1 MSEEKLTVAEL
12 LARRQ
17 KEGAPSEPPRRRR
30 RRSLEDGGVSVQELT
45 GSIPRVKAGEPRR
58 GAHALSNADG
68 GQTTTSDLLADE
80 AATKATEEAQATEP
94 EAEAPEHSEA
104 VAESVIVAEEAD
116 SSEHEVQAEAEA
128 EAAAREEEEPELIE
142 ADTEVADT
150 EVAEAEVADTEVAE
164 AEADEVAEEPAA
176 PAVPVAPA
184 TPQQEQ
190 AAPSTPTTQPAAPAV
205 PLAIPMEPRPVMVN
219 SERSEITYTFTEL
232 RDMAD
237 ESQQIGEPGPVARA
251 VLTGSNA
258 YDDRPTASI
267 PVVQDN
273 VDEASEA
280 SAESDD
286 VDGEQLAE
294 SETTEAPE
302 EQTHVLPQVEEADAV
317 GETEAAQ
324 ETDTFEA
331 TDADADTG
339 AASEAAVAAAVA
351 PEVAQPEDVQAETT
365 PTQVAADEKQSEPRD
380 VVKREESK
388 SSKGKVAARD
398 GYAEDNS
405 LSVPLLLIQVFVGLI
420 AGALVFLGFTL
431 AWSSLPKIVVVIM
444 ALVVAGGF
452 AGMANYLRREKD
464 KLTPILAGLVGL
476 ALTFGP
482 WILFQL

>member
-58 GAHALSNADG
+58 GAHALSNADD

-80 AATKATEEAQATEP
+80 AATNATEEAQATEP

-128 EAAAREEEEPELIE
+128 EAAAQEEEEPELIE
-142 ADTEVADT
+142 ADA
-150 EVAEAEVADTEVAE
+150 EVAE

-420 AGALVFLGFTL
+420 AGALVFLGFTM

>member
-30 RRSLEDGGVSVQELT
+30 RRSLEEGGVSVQELT
-45 GSIPRVKAGEPRR
+45 GSIPRVKADEPRR
-58 GAHALSNADG
+58 GAHALSNADDD
-68 GQTTTSDLLADE
+68 QTTTSDLLADE
-80 AATKATEEAQATEP
+80 AAANAADEAQATEP
-94 EAEAPEHSEA
+94 EVEAPEHSEA
-104 VAESVIVAEEAD
+104 VAEPVVVAEGAD

-128 EAAAREEEEPELIE
+128 EAAAQEEEESELAE
-142 ADTEVADT
+142 ADAEVAG
-150 EVAEAEVADTEVAE
+150 AEVADAEVAE
-164 AEADEVAEEPAA
+164 VEADDVEADEVAEVAEEPVA
-176 PAVPVAPA
+176 PVAPA
-184 TPQQEQ
+184 APQQEQ
-190 AAPSTPTTQPAAPAV
+190 AAQSTPTAQPAAPAV

-237 ESQQIGEPGPVARA
+237 ESQQLGEPGPVARA

-273 VDEASEA
+273 VDEESEA

-286 VDGEQLAE
+286 VDGEQFAE
-294 SETTEAPE
+294 A
-302 EQTHVLPQVEEADAV
+302 
-317 GETEAAQ
+317 EAAQ
-324 ETDTFEA
+324 ETATFEA
-331 TDADADTG
+331 ADADADTG
-339 AASEAAVAAAVA
+339 AASKAAVAAAVA
-351 PEVAQPEDVQAETT
+351 PEVAQAEDAQADIEQAEDASTEAAQVETT
-365 PTQVAADEKQSEPRD
+365 PTQAAADEKQSEPRD

-388 SSKGKVAARD
+388 SSKGKAVARD

-420 AGALVFLGFTL
+420 AGALVFLGFTM

>member
-30 RRSLEDGGVSVQELT
+30 RRSLEEGGVSVQELT

-58 GAHALSNADG
+58 GAHALSNADDD
-68 GQTTTSDLLADE
+68 QTTTSDLLADE
-80 AATKATEEAQATEP
+80 AAANAADEAQATEP
-94 EAEAPEHSEA
+94 EVEAPEHSEA
-104 VAESVIVAEEAD
+104 VAESVVVAEGAD

-128 EAAAREEEEPELIE
+128 EA
-142 ADTEVADT
+142 DEVA
-150 EVAEAEVADTEVAE
+150 
-164 AEADEVAEEPAA
+164 EVAEEPVA
-176 PAVPVAPA
+176 PVAPA
-184 TPQQEQ
+184 APQQEQ
-190 AAPSTPTTQPAAPAV
+190 AAQSTPTVQPAAPAV

-273 VDEASEA
+273 VDESSEA

-294 SETTEAPE
+294 A
-302 EQTHVLPQVEEADAV
+302 
-317 GETEAAQ
+317 EAAQ
-324 ETDTFEA
+324 ETATFEA
-331 TDADADTG
+331 ADADADTG
-339 AASEAAVAAAVA
+339 AASKAAVAAAVA
-351 PEVAQPEDVQAETT
+351 PEVAQTEDAQADIEQAEDAPAEAAQVETT
-365 PTQVAADEKQSEPRD
+365 PPQAAADEKQAEPRD

-405 LSVPLLLIQVFVGLI
+405 LSVPLLLVQVFVGLI
-420 AGALVFLGFTL
+420 AGALVFLGFTM

>member
-17 KEGAPSEPPRRRR
+17 KEGVPSEPPRRRR

-58 GAHALSNADG
+58 GAHALSNADD

-80 AATKATEEAQATEP
+80 AATNATEEAQATEP

-128 EAAAREEEEPELIE
+128 ESAAQEEEEPELIE
-142 ADTEVADT
+142 ADTEVAD
-150 EVAEAEVADTEVAE
+150 AEVADV
-164 AEADEVAEEPAA
+164 EADEVAEEPAA

-273 VDEASEA
+273 VDEVSEA

-302 EQTHVLPQVEEADAV
+302 EQTHVLPQAEEADAV

-420 AGALVFLGFTL
+420 AGALVFLGFTM

>member
-30 RRSLEDGGVSVQELT
+30 RRSLEEGGVSVQELT
-45 GSIPRVKAGEPRR
+45 GSIPRVKADEPRR
-58 GAHALSNADG
+58 GAHALSNADDD
-68 GQTTTSDLLADE
+68 QTTTSDLLADE
-80 AATKATEEAQATEP
+80 AAANAADEAQATEP
-94 EAEAPEHSEA
+94 EVEAPEHSEA
-104 VAESVIVAEEAD
+104 VAESVVVAEGAD

-128 EAAAREEEEPELIE
+128 EAAAQEEEESELAE
-142 ADTEVADT
+142 AD
-150 EVAEAEVADTEVAE
+150 AEVADAEVAE
-164 AEADEVAEEPAA
+164 VEADDVEADEVAEVAEEPVA
-176 PAVPVAPA
+176 PVAPA
-184 TPQQEQ
+184 APQQEQ
-190 AAPSTPTTQPAAPAV
+190 AAQSTPTAQPAAPAV

-237 ESQQIGEPGPVARA
+237 ESQQLGEPGPVARA

-273 VDEASEA
+273 VDEESEA

-286 VDGEQLAE
+286 VDGEQFAE
-294 SETTEAPE
+294 A
-302 EQTHVLPQVEEADAV
+302 
-317 GETEAAQ
+317 EAAQ
-324 ETDTFEA
+324 ETATFEA
-331 TDADADTG
+331 ADADADTG
-339 AASEAAVAAAVA
+339 AASKAAVAAAVA
-351 PEVAQPEDVQAETT
+351 PEVAQAEDAQADIEQAEDASTEAAQVETT
-365 PTQVAADEKQSEPRD
+365 PTQAAADEKQSEPRD

-388 SSKGKVAARD
+388 SSKGKAVARD

-420 AGALVFLGFTL
+420 AGALVFLGFTM

>member
-30 RRSLEDGGVSVQELT
+30 RRSLEEGGVSVQELT
-45 GSIPRVKAGEPRR
+45 GSIPRVKADEPRR
-58 GAHALSNADG
+58 GAHALSNADDD
-68 GQTTTSDLLADE
+68 QTTTSDLLAEE
-80 AATKATEEAQATEP
+80 AAANAAEEAQAAEP
-94 EAEAPEHSEA
+94 EVEAPEHSEA
-104 VAESVIVAEEAD
+104 VADSVVVAEGAD

-128 EAAAREEEEPELIE
+128 EAAAQEEEESELAE
-142 ADTEVADT
+142 AG
-150 EVAEAEVADTEVAE
+150 AEVADAEVAE
-164 AEADEVAEEPAA
+164 AEADDVEADEVAEVAEEPAA
-176 PAVPVAPA
+176 PVAPA
-184 TPQQEQ
+184 APQQEQ
-190 AAPSTPTTQPAAPAV
+190 AAQSTPTAQPAAPAV

-237 ESQQIGEPGPVARA
+237 ESQQIGEPGPAARA

-273 VDEASEA
+273 VDEESEA
-280 SAESDD
+280 SVETDD

-294 SETTEAPE
+294 A
-302 EQTHVLPQVEEADAV
+302 
-317 GETEAAQ
+317 EAAQ
-324 ETDTFEA
+324 ETATFEA
-331 TDADADTG
+331 ADADADTG
-339 AASEAAVAAAVA
+339 AASKAAVAAAVA
-351 PEVAQPEDVQAETT
+351 PEVAQAEDAQADIEQAEDAPAEAAQVETT
-365 PTQVAADEKQSEPRD
+365 PPQAAADEKQAEPRD

-388 SSKGKVAARD
+388 SSKGKAVARD

-420 AGALVFLGFTL
+420 AGALVFLGFTM

>member
-58 GAHALSNADG
+58 GAHALSNADD

-80 AATKATEEAQATEP
+80 AATNATEEAQATEP

-128 EAAAREEEEPELIE
+128 KAAAREEEEPELIE
-142 ADTEVADT
+142 ADTEVAD
-150 EVAEAEVADTEVAE
+150 V
-164 AEADEVAEEPAA
+164 EADEVAEEPAA

-420 AGALVFLGFTL
+420 AGALVFLGFTM

>member
-58 GAHALSNADG
+58 GAHALSNADD

-80 AATKATEEAQATEP
+80 AATNATEEAQATEP

-128 EAAAREEEEPELIE
+128 EAAAQEEEPELIE
-142 ADTEVADT
+142 ADTEVAD
-150 EVAEAEVADTEVAE
+150 V
-164 AEADEVAEEPAA
+164 EADEVADEPAA
-176 PAVPVAPA
+176 PAVPVAPV

-286 VDGEQLAE
+286 VDGDQLAE
-294 SETTEAPE
+294 SETTEASE

-351 PEVAQPEDVQAETT
+351 PQVAQPEDVQAETT

>member
-30 RRSLEDGGVSVQELT
+30 RRSLEEGGVSVQELT

-58 GAHALSNADG
+58 GAHALSNADD

-80 AATKATEEAQATEP
+80 AATNATEEAQATEP

-128 EAAAREEEEPELIE
+128 EAAAQEEEEPELIE
-142 ADTEVADT
+142 ADTEVAD
-150 EVAEAEVADTEVAE
+150 AEVADV
-164 AEADEVAEEPAA
+164 EADEVAEEPAA

-273 VDEASEA
+273 VDEVSEA

-302 EQTHVLPQVEEADAV
+302 EQTHVLPQAEEADAV

-420 AGALVFLGFTL
+420 AGALVFLGFTM

>member
-58 GAHALSNADG
+58 GAHALSNADD

-80 AATKATEEAQATEP
+80 AATNATEEAQATEP
-94 EAEAPEHSEA
+94 EAEAPEHLEA

-128 EAAAREEEEPELIE
+128 EAAAQEEEEPELIE
-142 ADTEVADT
+142 ADT
-150 EVAEAEVADTEVAE
+150 EVAEAEVADTEVAG

-273 VDEASEA
+273 IDEASET

-380 VVKREESK
+380 VVKSEESK

>member
-30 RRSLEDGGVSVQELT
+30 RRSLEEGGVSVQELT
-45 GSIPRVKAGEPRR
+45 GSIPRVKADEPRR
-58 GAHALSNADG
+58 GAHALSNVDDD
-68 GQTTTSDLLADE
+68 QTTTSDLLADE
-80 AATKATEEAQATEP
+80 AVANAAEEAQATEP
-94 EAEAPEHSEA
+94 EVEAPEHSET
-104 VAESVIVAEEAD
+104 VAEVEAD
-116 SSEHEVQAEAEA
+116 DV
-128 EAAAREEEEPELIE
+128 
-142 ADTEVADT
+142 
-150 EVAEAEVADTEVAE
+150 
-164 AEADEVAEEPAA
+164 EADEVAEEPVA
-176 PAVPVAPA
+176 PVAPA
-184 TPQQEQ
+184 APQQEQ
-190 AAPSTPTTQPAAPAV
+190 TAQSTPTAQSAAPAV

-273 VDEASEA
+273 IDEAFEA
-280 SAESDD
+280 SAESDG
-286 VDGEQLAE
+286 VDGEQVAE
-294 SETTEAPE
+294 A
-302 EQTHVLPQVEEADAV
+302 
-317 GETEAAQ
+317 EAAQ
-324 ETDTFEA
+324 ETASFEA
-331 TDADADTG
+331 ADADADTG
-339 AASEAAVAAAVA
+339 AASKAAAAAAVA
-351 PEVAQPEDVQAETT
+351 PEVAQEEDARADIEPAEDAPAEAAQVETT
-365 PTQVAADEKQSEPRD
+365 PTQPAADEKQSEPRD

-388 SSKGKVAARD
+388 SSKGKAVARD

-420 AGALVFLGFTL
+420 AGALVFLGFTM

-482 WILFQL
+482 WVLFQL

>member
-30 RRSLEDGGVSVQELT
+30 RRSLEEGGVSVQELT
-45 GSIPRVKAGEPRR
+45 GSIPRVKADEPRR
-58 GAHALSNADG
+58 GAHALSNADDD
-68 GQTTTSDLLADE
+68 QTTTSDLLADE
-80 AATKATEEAQATEP
+80 AAANAADEAQATEP
-94 EAEAPEHSEA
+94 EVEAPVHSEA
-104 VAESVIVAEEAD
+104 VAEPVVVAEGAD

-128 EAAAREEEEPELIE
+128 EAAAQEEEESELAE
-142 ADTEVADT
+142 AD
-150 EVAEAEVADTEVAE
+150 AEVADAEVAE
-164 AEADEVAEEPAA
+164 AEADEVTEVAEEPAA
-176 PAVPVAPA
+176 PVAPA
-184 TPQQEQ
+184 APQQEQ
-190 AAPSTPTTQPAAPAV
+190 AAQSTPTAQPAAPAV

-237 ESQQIGEPGPVARA
+237 ESQQLGEPGPVARA

-267 PVVQDN
+267 PVVQDKI
-273 VDEASEA
+273 DEASEA
-280 SAESDD
+280 SVETDG

-294 SETTEAPE
+294 A
-302 EQTHVLPQVEEADAV
+302 
-317 GETEAAQ
+317 EAAQ
-324 ETDTFEA
+324 ETATFEA
-331 TDADADTG
+331 ADADADTG
-339 AASEAAVAAAVA
+339 AASKAAVAAAVA
-351 PEVAQPEDVQAETT
+351 PGVAQAEDAQADIEQAEDASTEAAQVETT
-365 PTQVAADEKQSEPRD
+365 PTQAAADEKQSEPRD

-388 SSKGKVAARD
+388 SSKGKAVARD

-420 AGALVFLGFTL
+420 AGALVFLGFTM

>member
-30 RRSLEDGGVSVQELT
+30 RRSLEEGGVSVQELT
-45 GSIPRVKAGEPRR
+45 GSIPRVKADEPRR
-58 GAHALSNADG
+58 GAHALSNADDD
-68 GQTTTSDLLADE
+68 QTTTSDLLADE
-80 AATKATEEAQATEP
+80 AAANAAEEAQATEP
-94 EAEAPEHSEA
+94 EVEAPEHSEA
-104 VAESVIVAEEAD
+104 VAEPVVVAEGAD

-128 EAAAREEEEPELIE
+128 EA
-142 ADTEVADT
+142 DEVAG
-150 EVAEAEVADTEVAE
+150 
-164 AEADEVAEEPAA
+164 VAEEPAA
-176 PAVPVAPA
+176 PVAPA
-184 TPQQEQ
+184 APQQEQ
-190 AAPSTPTTQPAAPAV
+190 AAQSTPTAQPAAPAV

-237 ESQQIGEPGPVARA
+237 ESQQLGEPGPVARA

-273 VDEASEA
+273 VDEESEA

-286 VDGEQLAE
+286 VDGEQFAE
-294 SETTEAPE
+294 A
-302 EQTHVLPQVEEADAV
+302 
-317 GETEAAQ
+317 EAAQ
-324 ETDTFEA
+324 ETATFEA
-331 TDADADTG
+331 ADADADTG
-339 AASEAAVAAAVA
+339 AASKAAVAAAVA
-351 PEVAQPEDVQAETT
+351 PEVAQAEDAQADIEQAEDAPTEAAQVETT
-365 PTQVAADEKQSEPRD
+365 PTQAAADEKQAEPRD

-388 SSKGKVAARD
+388 SSKGKAVARD

-420 AGALVFLGFTL
+420 AGALVFLGFTM

>member
-30 RRSLEDGGVSVQELT
+30 RRSLEEGGVSVQELT
-45 GSIPRVKAGEPRR
+45 GSIPRVKADEPRR
-58 GAHALSNADG
+58 GAHALSNADDD
-68 GQTTTSDLLADE
+68 QTTTSDLLADE
-80 AATKATEEAQATEP
+80 AAANAAEEAQATEP
-94 EAEAPEHSEA
+94 EVEAPELSEA
-104 VAESVIVAEEAD
+104 VAEPVVVAEGAD

-128 EAAAREEEEPELIE
+128 EAAAQEEEESELAE
-142 ADTEVADT
+142 ADA
-150 EVAEAEVADTEVAE
+150 EVAETEADDVEADEVA
-164 AEADEVAEEPAA
+164 EVAEEPAA
-176 PAVPVAPA
+176 PAA
-184 TPQQEQ
+184 PQQEQ
-190 AAPSTPTTQPAAPAV
+190 AAQSTPTAQPAAPAV

-237 ESQQIGEPGPVARA
+237 ESQQLGEPGPVARA

-267 PVVQDN
+267 PVVQDK

-280 SAESDD
+280 SVETDG

-302 EQTHVLPQVEEADAV
+302 EQTHVLPQVEEVDAV

-331 TDADADTG
+331 ADADADTG
-339 AASEAAVAAAVA
+339 AASESAVAAAVA

-380 VVKREESK
+380 VVKRDKPK

-420 AGALVFLGFTL
+420 AGALVFLGFTM

>member
-30 RRSLEDGGVSVQELT
+30 RRSLEEGGVSVQELT
-45 GSIPRVKAGEPRR
+45 GSIPRVKADEPRR
-58 GAHALSNADG
+58 GAHALSNADDD
-68 GQTTTSDLLADE
+68 QTTTSDLLADE
-80 AATKATEEAQATEP
+80 AAANAAEEARASEP
-94 EAEAPEHSEA
+94 EAEAPKHSEA

-128 EAAAREEEEPELIE
+128 E
-142 ADTEVADT
+142 V
-150 EVAEAEVADTEVAE
+150 
-164 AEADEVAEEPAA
+164 
-176 PAVPVAPA
+176 AVPVAPA

-237 ESQQIGEPGPVARA
+237 ESQQLGEPGPVARA

-273 VDEASEA
+273 VDEESEA

-286 VDGEQLAE
+286 VDGEQFAE
-294 SETTEAPE
+294 A
-302 EQTHVLPQVEEADAV
+302 
-317 GETEAAQ
+317 EAAQ
-324 ETDTFEA
+324 ETATFEA
-331 TDADADTG
+331 ADADADTG
-339 AASEAAVAAAVA
+339 AASKAAVAAAVA
-351 PEVAQPEDVQAETT
+351 PEVAQAEDAQADIEQAEDAPTEAAQVETT
-365 PTQVAADEKQSEPRD
+365 PTQAAADEKQAEPRD

-388 SSKGKVAARD
+388 SSKGKAVARD

-420 AGALVFLGFTL
+420 AGALVFLGFTM

>member
-17 KEGAPSEPPRRRR
+17 KEGVPSEPPRRRR

-58 GAHALSNADG
+58 GAHALSNADD

-80 AATKATEEAQATEP
+80 AATNATEEAQATEP

-128 EAAAREEEEPELIE
+128 EAAAQEEEEPELIE
-142 ADTEVADT
+142 AD
-150 EVAEAEVADTEVAE
+150 AEVADAEVADAEVAE
-164 AEADEVAEEPAA
+164 VEAGEVAEEPAA
-176 PAVPVAPA
+176 PAVPVAPV

-286 VDGEQLAE
+286 VDGDQLAE
-294 SETTEAPE
+294 SETTEASE

-324 ETDTFEA
+324 ETETFEA

-339 AASEAAVAAAVA
+339 VASEAAVAAAVA
-351 PEVAQPEDVQAETT
+351 PQVAQPEDVQAETT

>member
-30 RRSLEDGGVSVQELT
+30 RRSLEEGGVSVQELT

-58 GAHALSNADG
+58 GAHALSNADD

-80 AATKATEEAQATEP
+80 AATNGTEEARASEP

-128 EAAAREEEEPELIE
+128 EVAAQEEEELESIE
-142 ADTEVADT
+142 ADTEVAD
-150 EVAEAEVADTEVAE
+150 AEVADAEVADV
-164 AEADEVAEEPAA
+164 EADEVAEE

-190 AAPSTPTTQPAAPAV
+190 AAPSMPTTQPAATAV

-267 PVVQDN
+267 PVVQDS
-273 VDEASEA
+273 VDEEAAA

-286 VDGEQLAE
+286 VDGEQFAE
-294 SETTEAPE
+294 A
-302 EQTHVLPQVEEADAV
+302 
-317 GETEAAQ
+317 EAAQ
-324 ETDTFEA
+324 ETATFEA
-331 TDADADTG
+331 ADADADTG
-339 AASEAAVAAAVA
+339 AASKAAVAAAVA
-351 PEVAQPEDVQAETT
+351 PEVAQAEDAQADIEQAEDAPTEAAQVETT
-365 PTQVAADEKQSEPRD
+365 PTQAAADEKQAEPRD

-388 SSKGKVAARD
+388 SSKGKAVARD

-420 AGALVFLGFTL
+420 AGALVFLGFTM

>member
-30 RRSLEDGGVSVQELT
+30 RRSLEEGGVSVQELT
-45 GSIPRVKAGEPRR
+45 GSIPRVKADEPRR
-58 GAHALSNADG
+58 GAHALSNADDD
-68 GQTTTSDLLADE
+68 QTTTSNLLADE
-80 AATKATEEAQATEP
+80 AAANAAEEAQATEP
-94 EAEAPEHSEA
+94 EVEAPELSEA
-104 VAESVIVAEEAD
+104 VAEPVVVAEGAD

-128 EAAAREEEEPELIE
+128 EAAAQEEEESELAE
-142 ADTEVADT
+142 ADA
-150 EVAEAEVADTEVAE
+150 EVAE
-164 AEADEVAEEPAA
+164 AEADDVEADEVAEVAEEPAA
-176 PAVPVAPA
+176 PAA
-184 TPQQEQ
+184 PQQEQ
-190 AAPSTPTTQPAAPAV
+190 AAQSTPTAQPAAPAV

-237 ESQQIGEPGPVARA
+237 ESQQLGEPGPVARA

-267 PVVQDN
+267 PVVQDK

-280 SAESDD
+280 SVETDG
-286 VDGEQLAE
+286 VDGEQFAE
-294 SETTEAPE
+294 A
-302 EQTHVLPQVEEADAV
+302 
-317 GETEAAQ
+317 EAAQ
-324 ETDTFEA
+324 ETATFEA
-331 TDADADTG
+331 ADADADTG
-339 AASEAAVAAAVA
+339 AASKAAVAAAVA
-351 PEVAQPEDVQAETT
+351 PEVAQAEDTQADIEQAEDAPAEAAQVETT
-365 PTQVAADEKQSEPRD
+365 PTQAAADEKQAEPRD

-388 SSKGKVAARD
+388 SSKGKAVARD

-420 AGALVFLGFTL
+420 AGALVFLGFTM

>member
-17 KEGAPSEPPRRRR
+17 KEGASSEPPRRRR
-30 RRSLEDGGVSVQELT
+30 RRSLEEGGVSVQELT
-45 GSIPRVKAGEPRR
+45 GSIPRVKADEPRR
-58 GAHALSNADG
+58 GAHALSNADDD
-68 GQTTTSDLLADE
+68 QTTTSDLLADE
-80 AATKATEEAQATEP
+80 AAANAAEEAQATEP
-94 EAEAPEHSEA
+94 EVEAPEHSEA
-104 VAESVIVAEEAD
+104 VAESVVAAEGAD

-128 EAAAREEEEPELIE
+128 EAAEK
-142 ADTEVADT
+142 
-150 EVAEAEVADTEVAE
+150 
-164 AEADEVAEEPAA
+164 PAA
-176 PAVPVAPA
+176 PVAPA
-184 TPQQEQ
+184 APQQEQ
-190 AAPSTPTTQPAAPAV
+190 AAQSTPTAQPAAPAV

-294 SETTEAPE
+294 A
-302 EQTHVLPQVEEADAV
+302 
-317 GETEAAQ
+317 EAAQ
-324 ETDTFEA
+324 ETATFEA
-331 TDADADTG
+331 ADADADTG
-339 AASEAAVAAAVA
+339 AASKAAVAAAVA
-351 PEVAQPEDVQAETT
+351 PEVAQAEDVQADIDRAEDASAEAAQVETT
-365 PTQVAADEKQSEPRD
+365 PTQAASDEKQSEPRG
-380 VVKREESK
+380 VVKREEPK
-388 SSKGKVAARD
+388 SSKGKAVARD

-420 AGALVFLGFTL
+420 AGALVFLGFTM

-464 KLTPILAGLVGL
+464 KLTPILAGIVGL

>member
-1 MSEEKLTVAEL
+1 MSEDKLTVAEL

-58 GAHALSNADG
+58 GAHALSNADD

-80 AATKATEEAQATEP
+80 AATNATEEAQATEP
-94 EAEAPEHSEA
+94 EAEAPEHLEA

-128 EAAAREEEEPELIE
+128 EAAAQEEEPELIE
-142 ADTEVADT
+142 ADTEVAD
-150 EVAEAEVADTEVAE
+150 V
-164 AEADEVAEEPAA
+164 EADEVAEEPAA
-176 PAVPVAPA
+176 PAVPVAPV

-286 VDGEQLAE
+286 VDGDQLAE
-294 SETTEAPE
+294 SETTEASE

-420 AGALVFLGFTL
+420 AGALVFLGFTM

>member
-30 RRSLEDGGVSVQELT
+30 RRSLEEGGVSVQELT
-45 GSIPRVKAGEPRR
+45 GSIPRVKADEPRR
-58 GAHALSNADG
+58 GAHALSNADDD
-68 GQTTTSDLLADE
+68 QTTTSDLLADE
-80 AATKATEEAQATEP
+80 AAANAAEEAQATEP
-94 EAEAPEHSEA
+94 EVEAPELSEA
-104 VAESVIVAEEAD
+104 VAEPVVVAEGAD

-128 EAAAREEEEPELIE
+128 EAAAQEEEESELAE
-142 ADTEVADT
+142 ADA
-150 EVAEAEVADTEVAE
+150 EVAE
-164 AEADEVAEEPAA
+164 AEADDVEADEVAEVAEEPAA
-176 PAVPVAPA
+176 PAA
-184 TPQQEQ
+184 PQQEQ
-190 AAPSTPTTQPAAPAV
+190 AAQSTPTAQPAAPAV

-237 ESQQIGEPGPVARA
+237 ESQQLGEPGPVARA

-267 PVVQDN
+267 PVVQDK

-280 SAESDD
+280 SVETDG
-286 VDGEQLAE
+286 VDGEQFAE
-294 SETTEAPE
+294 A
-302 EQTHVLPQVEEADAV
+302 
-317 GETEAAQ
+317 EAAQ
-324 ETDTFEA
+324 ETATFEA
-331 TDADADTG
+331 ADADADTG
-339 AASEAAVAAAVA
+339 AASKAAVAAAVA
-351 PEVAQPEDVQAETT
+351 PEVAQAEDTQADIEQAEDAPAEAAQVETT
-365 PTQVAADEKQSEPRD
+365 PTQAAADEKQAEPRD

-388 SSKGKVAARD
+388 SSKGKAVARD

-420 AGALVFLGFTL
+420 AGALVFLGFTM

>member
-58 GAHALSNADG
+58 GAHALSNADD

-80 AATKATEEAQATEP
+80 AATNATEEAQATEP
-94 EAEAPEHSEA
+94 ETEAPEHSQA

-128 EAAAREEEEPELIE
+128 EAAAQEEEEPELIE

-150 EVAEAEVADTEVAE
+150 EVAEAE
-164 AEADEVAEEPAA
+164 ADEVAEEPAV

-190 AAPSTPTTQPAAPAV
+190 AAPSTPTTQPAASAV

-280 SAESDD
+280 SAESDGVD
-286 VDGEQLAE
+286 VEQLAE

-324 ETDTFEA
+324 ETDAFEA

-365 PTQVAADEKQSEPRD
+365 PTQVAADEKQSESRD

-398 GYAEDNS
+398 DYAEDNS

>member
-30 RRSLEDGGVSVQELT
+30 RRSLEEGGVSVQELT
-45 GSIPRVKAGEPRR
+45 GSIPRVKADEPRR
-58 GAHALSNADG
+58 GAHALSNADDD
-68 GQTTTSDLLADE
+68 QTTTSDLLADE
-80 AATKATEEAQATEP
+80 AAANAADEAQATEP
-94 EAEAPEHSEA
+94 EVEAPEHSEA
-104 VAESVIVAEEAD
+104 VAEPVVVAEGAD

-128 EAAAREEEEPELIE
+128 EAAAQEEGESELPE
-142 ADTEVADT
+142 ADAEVAG
-150 EVAEAEVADTEVAE
+150 AEVADAEVAE
-164 AEADEVAEEPAA
+164 AEADDVEADEVAGVAEEPAA
-176 PAVPVAPA
+176 PVAPA
-184 TPQQEQ
+184 APQQEQ
-190 AAPSTPTTQPAAPAV
+190 AAQSTPTAQPAAPAV

-237 ESQQIGEPGPVARA
+237 ESQQLGEPGPVARA

-273 VDEASEA
+273 VDESSEA

-294 SETTEAPE
+294 A
-302 EQTHVLPQVEEADAV
+302 
-317 GETEAAQ
+317 EAAQ
-324 ETDTFEA
+324 ETATFEA
-331 TDADADTG
+331 ADADADTG
-339 AASEAAVAAAVA
+339 AASKAAVAAAVA
-351 PEVAQPEDVQAETT
+351 PEVAQAEGAQADIEQTEDAPAEAAQVETT
-365 PTQVAADEKQSEPRD
+365 PTQAAADEKQAEPRD

-388 SSKGKVAARD
+388 SSKGKAVARD

-420 AGALVFLGFTL
+420 AGALVFLGFTM

>member
-30 RRSLEDGGVSVQELT
+30 RRSLEEGGVSVQELT
-45 GSIPRVKAGEPRR
+45 GSIPRVKADEPRR
-58 GAHALSNADG
+58 GAHALSNADDD
-68 GQTTTSDLLADE
+68 QTTTSDLLADE
-80 AATKATEEAQATEP
+80 AAANAADEAQATEP
-94 EAEAPEHSEA
+94 EVEAPEHSEA
-104 VAESVIVAEEAD
+104 VAESVVVAEGAD

-128 EAAAREEEEPELIE
+128 EA
-142 ADTEVADT
+142 DEVA
-150 EVAEAEVADTEVAE
+150 
-164 AEADEVAEEPAA
+164 EVAEEPAA
-176 PAVPVAPA
+176 PVTPA
-184 TPQQEQ
+184 APQQKQ
-190 AAPSTPTTQPAAPAV
+190 AAQSTPTVQPAAPAV

-273 VDEASEA
+273 VDESSEA

-294 SETTEAPE
+294 A
-302 EQTHVLPQVEEADAV
+302 
-317 GETEAAQ
+317 EAAQ
-324 ETDTFEA
+324 ETATFEA
-331 TDADADTG
+331 ADADADTG
-339 AASEAAVAAAVA
+339 AASKAAVAAAVA
-351 PEVAQPEDVQAETT
+351 PEVAQTEDAQADIEQAEDAPAEAAQVETT
-365 PTQVAADEKQSEPRD
+365 PPQAAADEKQAEPRD

-388 SSKGKVAARD
+388 SSKGKAVARD

-420 AGALVFLGFTL
+420 AGALVFLGFTM

>member
-30 RRSLEDGGVSVQELT
+30 RRSLEEGGVSVQELT
-45 GSIPRVKAGEPRR
+45 GSIPRVKADEPRR
-58 GAHALSNADG
+58 GAHALSNADDD
-68 GQTTTSDLLADE
+68 QTTTSDLLADE
-80 AATKATEEAQATEP
+80 AAANAADEAQATEP
-94 EAEAPEHSEA
+94 EVEAPEHSEA
-104 VAESVIVAEEAD
+104 VAESVVVAEGAD

-128 EAAAREEEEPELIE
+128 EA
-142 ADTEVADT
+142 DEVA
-150 EVAEAEVADTEVAE
+150 
-164 AEADEVAEEPAA
+164 EVAEEPAA
-176 PAVPVAPA
+176 PVAPA
-184 TPQQEQ
+184 APQQEQ
-190 AAPSTPTTQPAAPAV
+190 AAQSTPTAQPAAPAV

-237 ESQQIGEPGPVARA
+237 ESQQLGEPGPVARA

-267 PVVQDN
+267 PVVQDK

-280 SAESDD
+280 SVETDD

-294 SETTEAPE
+294 A
-302 EQTHVLPQVEEADAV
+302 
-317 GETEAAQ
+317 EAAQ
-324 ETDTFEA
+324 ETATFEA
-331 TDADADTG
+331 ADADADTG
-339 AASEAAVAAAVA
+339 AASKAAVAAAVA
-351 PEVAQPEDVQAETT
+351 PEVAQAEDAQADIEQAEDAPAEAAQVETT
-365 PTQVAADEKQSEPRD
+365 PTQAAADEKQAEPRD

-388 SSKGKVAARD
+388 SSKGKAVARD

-420 AGALVFLGFTL
+420 AGALVFLGFTM

>member
-30 RRSLEDGGVSVQELT
+30 RRSLEEGGVSVQELT

-58 GAHALSNADG
+58 GAHALSNADD

-80 AATKATEEAQATEP
+80 AATNGTEEARASEP

-128 EAAAREEEEPELIE
+128 EVAAQEEEELESIE
-142 ADTEVADT
+142 ADTEVAD
-150 EVAEAEVADTEVAE
+150 AEVADAEVADV
-164 AEADEVAEEPAA
+164 EADEVAEE

-190 AAPSTPTTQPAAPAV
+190 AAPSMPTTQPAATAV

-267 PVVQDN
+267 PVVQDS
-273 VDEASEA
+273 VDEEAAA

-302 EQTHVLPQVEEADAV
+302 EQTRVLPQVEEADAA

-331 TDADADTG
+331 ADADADTG

-380 VVKREESK
+380 VVKRDKPK
-388 SSKGKVAARD
+388 SSKDKVAARD

-405 LSVPLLLIQVFVGLI
+405 LSVPLLLVQVFVGLI
-420 AGALVFLGFTL
+420 AGALVFLGFTM

>member
-30 RRSLEDGGVSVQELT
+30 RRSLEEGGVSVQELT
-45 GSIPRVKAGEPRR
+45 GSIPRVKADEPRR
-58 GAHALSNADG
+58 GAHALSNADDD
-68 GQTTTSDLLADE
+68 QTTTSDLLADE
-80 AATKATEEAQATEP
+80 AAANAAEEAQATEP
-94 EAEAPEHSEA
+94 EVEAPEHSEA
-104 VAESVIVAEEAD
+104 VAEPVVVAEGAD

-128 EAAAREEEEPELIE
+128 EVAAQEEEELESIE
-142 ADTEVADT
+142 ADTEVAD
-150 EVAEAEVADTEVAE
+150 AEIADAEVADV
-164 AEADEVAEEPAA
+164 EADEVAEE

-190 AAPSTPTTQPAAPAV
+190 AAPSMPTTQPAATAV

-267 PVVQDN
+267 PVVQDS
-273 VDEASEA
+273 VDEEAAA

-302 EQTHVLPQVEEADAV
+302 EQTRVLPQVEEADAA

-331 TDADADTG
+331 ADADADTG

-380 VVKREESK
+380 VVKRDKPK

-405 LSVPLLLIQVFVGLI
+405 LSVPLLLVQVFVGLI
-420 AGALVFLGFTL
+420 AGALVFLGFTM

>member
-30 RRSLEDGGVSVQELT
+30 RRSLEEGGVSVQELT

-58 GAHALSNADG
+58 GAHALSNADD

-80 AATKATEEAQATEP
+80 AATNGTEEARASEP

-128 EAAAREEEEPELIE
+128 EAAAQEEEESELAE
-142 ADTEVADT
+142 AD
-150 EVAEAEVADTEVAE
+150 AEVADAEVAE
-164 AEADEVAEEPAA
+164 VEADDVEADEVAEVAEEPVA
-176 PAVPVAPA
+176 PVAPA
-184 TPQQEQ
+184 APQQEQ
-190 AAPSTPTTQPAAPAV
+190 AAQSTPTAQPAAPAV

-237 ESQQIGEPGPVARA
+237 ESQQLGEPGPVARA

-273 VDEASEA
+273 VDEESEA

-286 VDGEQLAE
+286 VDGEQFAE
-294 SETTEAPE
+294 A
-302 EQTHVLPQVEEADAV
+302 
-317 GETEAAQ
+317 EAAQ
-324 ETDTFEA
+324 ETATFEA
-331 TDADADTG
+331 ADADADTG
-339 AASEAAVAAAVA
+339 AASKAAVAAAVA
-351 PEVAQPEDVQAETT
+351 PEVAQAEDAQADIEQAEDASTEAAQVETT
-365 PTQVAADEKQSEPRD
+365 PTQAAADEKQSEPRD

-388 SSKGKVAARD
+388 SSKGKAVARD

-420 AGALVFLGFTL
+420 AGALVFLGFTM

>member
-30 RRSLEDGGVSVQELT
+30 RRSLEEGGVSVQELT
-45 GSIPRVKAGEPRR
+45 GSIPRVKADEPRR
-58 GAHALSNADG
+58 GAHALSNADDD
-68 GQTTTSDLLADE
+68 QTTTSDLLADE
-80 AATKATEEAQATEP
+80 AAANAAEEAQATEP
-94 EAEAPEHSEA
+94 EVEAPEHSEA
-104 VAESVIVAEEAD
+104 VAEPVVVAEGAD

-128 EAAAREEEEPELIE
+128 
-142 ADTEVADT
+142 DEVA
-150 EVAEAEVADTEVAE
+150 
-164 AEADEVAEEPAA
+164 EVAEEPVA
-176 PAVPVAPA
+176 PVAPA
-184 TPQQEQ
+184 APQQEQ
-190 AAPSTPTTQPAAPAV
+190 AAQSTPTAQPAAPAV

-237 ESQQIGEPGPVARA
+237 ESQQLGEPGPVARA

-273 VDEASEA
+273 VDEESEA

-286 VDGEQLAE
+286 VDGEQFAE
-294 SETTEAPE
+294 A
-302 EQTHVLPQVEEADAV
+302 
-317 GETEAAQ
+317 EAAQ
-324 ETDTFEA
+324 ETATFEA
-331 TDADADTG
+331 ADADADTG
-339 AASEAAVAAAVA
+339 AASKAAVAAAVA
-351 PEVAQPEDVQAETT
+351 PEVAQAEDAQADIEQAEDAPTEAAQVETT
-365 PTQVAADEKQSEPRD
+365 PTQAAADEKQAEPRD

-388 SSKGKVAARD
+388 SSKGKAVARD

-420 AGALVFLGFTL
+420 AGALVFLGFTM

>member
-30 RRSLEDGGVSVQELT
+30 RRSLEEGGVSVQELT
-45 GSIPRVKAGEPRR
+45 GSIPRVKADEPRR
-58 GAHALSNADG
+58 GAHALSNVDDD
-68 GQTTTSDLLADE
+68 QTTTSDLLADE
-80 AATKATEEAQATEP
+80 AADNAAEEAQATEP
-94 EAEAPEHSEA
+94 EVEAPEHSET
-104 VAESVIVAEEAD
+104 VAEVEAD
-116 SSEHEVQAEAEA
+116 DV
-128 EAAAREEEEPELIE
+128 
-142 ADTEVADT
+142 
-150 EVAEAEVADTEVAE
+150 
-164 AEADEVAEEPAA
+164 EADEVAEEP
-176 PAVPVAPA
+176 VAPVVPA
-184 TPQQEQ
+184 APQQEQ
-190 AAPSTPTTQPAAPAV
+190 TAQSTPTAQSAAPAV

-273 VDEASEA
+273 IDEAFEA

-286 VDGEQLAE
+286 VDGEQVAE
-294 SETTEAPE
+294 A
-302 EQTHVLPQVEEADAV
+302 
-317 GETEAAQ
+317 EAAQ
-324 ETDTFEA
+324 ETASFEA
-331 TDADADTG
+331 ADADADTG
-339 AASEAAVAAAVA
+339 AASKAAAAAAVA
-351 PEVAQPEDVQAETT
+351 PEVAQEEDARADIEPAEDAPAEAAQVETT
-365 PTQVAADEKQSEPRD
+365 PTQPAADEKQSEPRD

-388 SSKGKVAARD
+388 SSKGKAVARD

-420 AGALVFLGFTL
+420 AGALVFLGFTM

-482 WILFQL
+482 WVLFQL

>member
-30 RRSLEDGGVSVQELT
+30 RRSLEEGGVSVQELT

-58 GAHALSNADG
+58 GAHALSNADD

-80 AATKATEEAQATEP
+80 AATNGTEEAQATEP
-94 EAEAPEHSEA
+94 ETEAPEHSEA

-116 SSEHEVQAEAEA
+116 SSAHEVQAEAEA
-128 EAAAREEEEPELIE
+128 E
-142 ADTEVADT
+142 V
-150 EVAEAEVADTEVAE
+150 
-164 AEADEVAEEPAA
+164 
-176 PAVPVAPA
+176 AVPVAPA

-267 PVVQDN
+267 PVVQDS
-273 VDEASEA
+273 VDEEAAA

-302 EQTHVLPQVEEADAV
+302 EKTRVLPQVEEADAV

-339 AASEAAVAAAVA
+339 AASEAAAAAAVA
-351 PEVAQPEDVQAETT
+351 PEVAQPEDVGAKTT
-365 PTQVAADEKQSEPRD
+365 PTQVAADEKQSEPQD
-380 VVKREESK
+380 VVKREKPK

-405 LSVPLLLIQVFVGLI
+405 LSVPLLLVQVFVGLI
-420 AGALVFLGFTL
+420 AGALVFLGFTM

>member
-30 RRSLEDGGVSVQELT
+30 RRSLEEGGVSVQELT
-45 GSIPRVKAGEPRR
+45 GSIPRVKADEPRR
-58 GAHALSNADG
+58 GAHALSNADDD
-68 GQTTTSDLLADE
+68 QTTTSDLLADE
-80 AATKATEEAQATEP
+80 AAANAAEEAQATEP
-94 EAEAPEHSEA
+94 EVEAPEHSEA
-104 VAESVIVAEEAD
+104 VAESVVVAEGAD

-128 EAAAREEEEPELIE
+128 EA
-142 ADTEVADT
+142 DEVAG
-150 EVAEAEVADTEVAE
+150 
-164 AEADEVAEEPAA
+164 VAEEPAA
-176 PAVPVAPA
+176 PVAPA
-184 TPQQEQ
+184 APQQEQ
-190 AAPSTPTTQPAAPAV
+190 AAQSTPTAQPAAPAV

-237 ESQQIGEPGPVARA
+237 ESQQLGEPGPVARA

-273 VDEASEA
+273 VDESSEA

-294 SETTEAPE
+294 AEA
-302 EQTHVLPQVEEADAV
+302 T
-317 GETEAAQ
+317 Q
-324 ETDTFEA
+324 ETATFEA
-331 TDADADTG
+331 ADADADTG
-339 AASEAAVAAAVA
+339 AASKAAVAAAVA
-351 PEVAQPEDVQAETT
+351 PEVAQAEGAQADIEQTEDAPAEAAQVETT
-365 PTQVAADEKQSEPRD
+365 PTQAAADEKQAEPRD

-388 SSKGKVAARD
+388 SSKGKAVARD

-420 AGALVFLGFTL
+420 AGALVFLGFTM

>member
-30 RRSLEDGGVSVQELT
+30 RRSLEEGGVSVQELT
-45 GSIPRVKAGEPRR
+45 GSIPRVKADEPRR
-58 GAHALSNADG
+58 GAHALSNADDD
-68 GQTTTSDLLADE
+68 QTTTSDLLADE
-80 AATKATEEAQATEP
+80 AAANAAEEAQATEP
-94 EAEAPEHSEA
+94 EVEAPELSEA
-104 VAESVIVAEEAD
+104 VAEPVVVAEGAD

-128 EAAAREEEEPELIE
+128 EAAAQEEEESELAE
-142 ADTEVADT
+142 ADA
-150 EVAEAEVADTEVAE
+150 EVAE
-164 AEADEVAEEPAA
+164 AEADDVEADEVAEVAEEPAA
-176 PAVPVAPA
+176 PAA
-184 TPQQEQ
+184 PQQEQ
-190 AAPSTPTTQPAAPAV
+190 AAQSTPTAQPAAPAV

-237 ESQQIGEPGPVARA
+237 ESQQLGEPGPVARA

-267 PVVQDN
+267 PVVQDK

-280 SAESDD
+280 SVETDG
-286 VDGEQLAE
+286 VDGEQFAE
-294 SETTEAPE
+294 A
-302 EQTHVLPQVEEADAV
+302 
-317 GETEAAQ
+317 EAAQ
-324 ETDTFEA
+324 ETATFEA
-331 TDADADTG
+331 ADADADTG
-339 AASEAAVAAAVA
+339 AASKAAVAAAVA
-351 PEVAQPEDVQAETT
+351 PEVAQAEDAQADIEQAEDAPAEAAQVETT
-365 PTQVAADEKQSEPRD
+365 PTQAAADEKQSEPRD

-388 SSKGKVAARD
+388 SSKGKAVARD

-420 AGALVFLGFTL
+420 AGALVFLGFTM

>member
-30 RRSLEDGGVSVQELT
+30 RRSLEEGGVSVQELT
-45 GSIPRVKAGEPRR
+45 GSIPRVKADEPRR
-58 GAHALSNADG
+58 GAHALSNVDDD
-68 GQTTTSDLLADE
+68 QTTTSDLLADE
-80 AATKATEEAQATEP
+80 AAANAAEEAQATEP
-94 EAEAPEHSEA
+94 E
-104 VAESVIVAEEAD
+104 VEAD
-116 SSEHEVQAEAEA
+116 DV
-128 EAAAREEEEPELIE
+128 
-142 ADTEVADT
+142 
-150 EVAEAEVADTEVAE
+150 
-164 AEADEVAEEPAA
+164 EADEVAEEP
-176 PAVPVAPA
+176 VAPVVPA
-184 TPQQEQ
+184 APQQEQ
-190 AAPSTPTTQPAAPAV
+190 TAQSTPTAQSAAPAV

-273 VDEASEA
+273 IDEAFEA

-286 VDGEQLAE
+286 VDGEQVAE
-294 SETTEAPE
+294 A
-302 EQTHVLPQVEEADAV
+302 
-317 GETEAAQ
+317 EAAQ
-324 ETDTFEA
+324 ETATFEA
-331 TDADADTG
+331 ADADADTG
-339 AASEAAVAAAVA
+339 AASKAAAAAAVA
-351 PEVAQPEDVQAETT
+351 PEVAQEEDARADIEPAEDAPAEAAQVETT
-365 PTQVAADEKQSEPRD
+365 PTQPAADEKQSEPRD

-388 SSKGKVAARD
+388 SSKGKAVARD

-420 AGALVFLGFTL
+420 AGALVFLGFTM

-482 WILFQL
+482 WVLFQL

>member
-30 RRSLEDGGVSVQELT
+30 RRSLEEGGVSVQELT
-45 GSIPRVKAGEPRR
+45 GSIPRVKADEPRR
-58 GAHALSNADG
+58 GAHALSNADDD
-68 GQTTTSDLLADE
+68 QTTTSDLLADE
-80 AATKATEEAQATEP
+80 AAANAADEAQATEP
-94 EAEAPEHSEA
+94 EVEAPVHSEA
-104 VAESVIVAEEAD
+104 VAEPVIVAEGAD

-128 EAAAREEEEPELIE
+128 EAAAQEEEES
-142 ADTEVADT
+142 
-150 EVAEAEVADTEVAE
+150 EVAEADAEVAGAEVAGAEVAE
-164 AEADEVAEEPAA
+164 AEADEVAEVAEEPAA
-176 PAVPVAPA
+176 PVAPA
-184 TPQQEQ
+184 APQQEQ
-190 AAPSTPTTQPAAPAV
+190 AAQSTPTAQPAAPAV

-273 VDEASEA
+273 VDEESEA
-280 SAESDD
+280 SAEMDD
-286 VDGEQLAE
+286 VDGEQFAE
-294 SETTEAPE
+294 A
-302 EQTHVLPQVEEADAV
+302 
-317 GETEAAQ
+317 EAAQ
-324 ETDTFEA
+324 ETATFEA
-331 TDADADTG
+331 ADADADTG
-339 AASEAAVAAAVA
+339 AASKAAVAAAVA
-351 PEVAQPEDVQAETT
+351 PEVAQAEDAQADIEQAEDAPAEDAQVETT
-365 PTQVAADEKQSEPRD
+365 PTQAAADEKQAEPRD

-388 SSKGKVAARD
+388 SSKGKAVARD

-420 AGALVFLGFTL
+420 AGALVFLGFTM

-482 WILFQL
+482 WVLFQL